1 MIKGEDGEQMYT
13 YLFYDVEAR
22 ETVQARDVGTVGVF
36 AFETHLL
43 RMFSTMFYLL
53 HFIQLLSD

>member
-1 MIKGEDGEQMYT
+1 MYT